1 MLHRI
6 HNIIK
11 TLKVN
16 MEKNFLLILFYS
28 ASGSVK
34 NLAHAIAD
42 GAEESNIKVK
52 IRTVPRVSSKNEKV
66 DPSIPDTGEIYCTKD
81 DLINCGGMAIGSP
94 TRFGSMASPMKYFL
108 DSTGDLWATNALE
121 NKPGIA
127 FTSTSSMHGGQE
139 STLFNLITFMLHQ
152 GMLIAGT
159 PYSID
164 ELNKTK
170 SGGTPYGPTHVEN
183 FNSSNELTKD
193 EYEIARKTGMRLANL
208 IINLNG

>member
-1 MLHRI
+1 
-6 HNIIK
+6 
-11 TLKVN
+11 

-52 IRTVPRVSSKNEKV
+52 IRTVPRVSSKKEKV
-66 DPSIPDTGEIYCTKD
+66 DPSIPDKGEIFCTKD

-159 PYSID
+159 PYSVD

>member
-1 MLHRI
+1 
-6 HNIIK
+6 
-11 TLKVN
+11 

-52 IRTVPRVSSKNEKV
+52 IRTVPRVSSKNEKI

-159 PYSID
+159 PYSVD

>member
-1 MLHRI
+1 
-6 HNIIK
+6 
-11 TLKVN
+11 

-52 IRTVPRVSSKNEKV
+52 IRTVPKVSSKNEKV

-159 PYSID
+159 PYSVD

-193 EYEIARKTGMRLANL
+193 EYEIARKTGIRLANL

>member
-1 MLHRI
+1 
-6 HNIIK
+6 
-11 TLKVN
+11 

-52 IRTVPRVSSKNEKV
+52 IRTVPKVSSKNEKV
-66 DPSIPDTGEIYCTKD
+66 DQSIPDKGEIFCTKD

-159 PYSID
+159 PYSVD
-164 ELNKTK
+164 ELNITK

>member
-1 MLHRI
+1 
-6 HNIIK
+6 
-11 TLKVN
+11 

-52 IRTVPRVSSKNEKV
+52 IRTVPRISSKNEKV

-159 PYSID
+159 PYSVD